1 MRLERPMAERH
12 ELGELTLAMTVE
24 PRGVVVEWLGKSASM
39 NPESLIGPYL
49 NGLTVRAMSLRVP
62 LVHDF
67 TRLTFFNSSTISTI
81 LRHLRDVEARG
92 VPVHVRYAKD
102 QRWQRTF
109 FGALDVT
116 RESATKIKVEAI
128 ES

>member
-1 MRLERPMAERH
+1 MAERH
-12 ELGELTLAMTVE
+12 EIGDLTLAMTVE
-24 PRGVVVEWLGKSASM
+24 PRGVVVEWLGKSAAA
-39 NPESLIGPYL
+39 NPETLIGPYL
-49 NGLTVRAMSLRVP
+49 NTITMRAMSLRVP

-67 TRLTFFNSSTISTI
+67 THLSFFNSSTISTI

-92 VPVHVRYAKD
+92 VVVHVRYAKE

-116 RESATKIKVEAI
+116 RESATKIRVEAV

>member
-1 MRLERPMAERH
+1 MAERH

-24 PRGVVVEWLGKSASM
+24 PRGVVVEWLGKSTAM
-39 NPESLIGPYL
+39 TPETIIGPYL
-49 NGLTVRAMSLRVP
+49 NTVTMRALSLRVP

-67 TRLTFFNSSTISTI
+67 THLTFFNSSTITTI
-81 LRHLRDVEARG
+81 LRHFRDVETRG
-92 VPVHVRYAKD
+92 VTVHVRYAKD

-116 RESATKIKVEAI
+116 RESATKIRVEAVD
-128 ES
+128 S

>member
-1 MRLERPMAERH
+1 MAERH
-12 ELGELTLAMTVE
+12 EIGELTLAVTVE

-39 NPESLIGPYL
+39 NPDMLVGPYL
-49 NGLTVRAMSLRVP
+49 NTVTVRAMSLRVP

-67 TRLTFFNSSTISTI
+67 TQLSFFNSSTISTI
-81 LRHLRDVEARG
+81 LRHFRDVEARG
-92 VPVHVRYAKD
+92 VTVHVRYARD

-109 FGALDVT
+109 FGALEVT
-116 RESATKIKVEAI
+116 RESATKIRVEAV

>member
-1 MRLERPMAERH
+1 MAERH
-12 ELGELTLAMTVE
+12 EIGELTLAVTVE

-39 NPESLIGPYL
+39 NPDTLVGPYL
-49 NGLTVRAMSLRVP
+49 NTVTLRALSLRVP

-67 TRLTFFNSSTISTI
+67 THLSFFNSSTISTI
-81 LRHLRDVEARG
+81 LRHFRDVEGRG
-92 VPVHVRYAKD
+92 VTVHVRYARD

-109 FGALDVT
+109 FGALEVT
-116 RESATKIKVEAI
+116 RESATKIRVEAV